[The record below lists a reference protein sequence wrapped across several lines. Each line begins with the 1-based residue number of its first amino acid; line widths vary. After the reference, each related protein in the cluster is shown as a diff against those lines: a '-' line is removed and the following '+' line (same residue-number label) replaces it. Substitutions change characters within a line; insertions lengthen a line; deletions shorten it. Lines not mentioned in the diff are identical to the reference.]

1 MPYLS
6 SLLAFL
12 ECVLSEVEIF
22 PSAELTFDSKLVRQ
36 SPTIFNEAIFKLN
49 LINLFNICYVDP
61 LIAPPLQLTFKRRK
75 QKLERIDVP
84 P

>member
-1 MPYLS
+1 M
-6 SLLAFL
+6 AFL
-12 ECVLSEVEIF
+12 EWVLSEVEIF

-49 LINLFNICYVDP
+49 LINLFKNCYADRVIEP
-61 LIAPPLQLTFKRRK
+61 LLQIIFKRLK
-75 QKLERIDVP
+75 EKLERIDVP